1 MCAAGGGARCQRCL
15 IVREETPR
23 LLIRDETPLVLMQCV
38 RLAAAL
44 DAAGS
49 QVLALEKGLAELV
62 NAQRVWEAER
72 VDMQDAMARI
82 ESKYQEERQGLEA
95 KV

>member
-1 MCAAGGGARCQRCL
+1 
-15 IVREETPR
+15 
-23 LLIRDETPLVLMQCV
+23 MQCV

-82 ESKYQEERQGLEA
+82 ESKYQEERQGLAA